1 MSKVDKR
8 VVQMVF
14 DNEQFEKNIAKS
26 QKSLENIDKQV
37 SSMGDSLKPDSISNA
52 VSKGMS
58 NAETIISAKAELFR
72 GIMLKIGGEI
82 GSFFTKTIGD
92 AQRAINSLTFDQVN
106 AGFSKYEEKLSSV
119 QTIMNATGKSIEFVE
134 EQMEKLNWYTDET
147 SANFTDMTNNIGK
160 FTSAGI
166 ELEEASQAMMGI
178 SNWAYLS
185 GANLQQASA
194 AMYNFSQAMGAGA
207 MQSQDWKS
215 IENANMA
222 TASFKE
228 TVILTAKELYKSGQI
243 AEDVIDKYGVTVE
256 NFRSTLKD
264 KWFDSTIMM
273 EATKVYGQYSN
284 YVKEIQD
291 NGTKVISQ
299 SIKDAYKKAND
310 EDISFSLASGVV
322 DYLDWVQENYT
333 QEMTEL
339 INKYGADSKE
349 LKQLTSDLGISIE
362 QALDMTK
369 VTQNL
374 KGENVTGYFYNMSKS
389 AFLAAQEY
397 KTFADVISA
406 TADAVSTKWMNI
418 FQIIFGNYEEAKS
431 IWSEFG
437 DLFYDIFAQPIDNL
451 LTIIEA
457 WQRFHGQV
465 LLFGTETSSVFTN
478 LRDVFYS
485 IKNALETGFMDV
497 LKETFPEL
505 SSLRQM
511 GMQLAYLTYKINL
524 ACEQLKENIGGLTE
538 DGDRINAVI
547 SVVSKVTGKEL
558 PHALTLADKIRSA
571 TRGVL
576 KILRA
581 VGRVVTSLGKGIV
594 RIIKAILPSFDTI
607 LDLFVKVDENGD
619 VLEEKSIQIAKTI
632 ETVCKII
639 AALITKFKQA
649 VMDGSIVEYLTALG
663 KFLLGSALQFITG
676 FFKQAGEE
684 TTGFA
689 STLQKAGNS
698 VLGVLQNIA
707 NFIFSKLTDAYNKFM
722 STGFGQALARLFAQL
737 PTLFKNIGSLIV
749 NAMTNIINLFAMGAE
764 MVNRF
769 FASFKDT
776 SFGTNASGTGLGILG
791 MLFILLQSI
800 IMAVMEGKAMTI
812 MDSIN
817 EAIEGLSDT
826 LETFQASIKA
836 DILKKIGMAIL
847 EIAIAAMLLASIE
860 PTKLKVTLLI
870 LGGTL
875 VALLGSMAIISSIS
889 ASKVG
894 ASGLAGMMKQL
905 TSVAMSMLILSAVVL
920 KFSKMDPEELVLGLI
935 GLAGVFAEVVFLI
948 GGLRVTTAAFSA
960 QNATS
965 YKRQIDGMTSIMKSM
980 IIMIIAIN
988 MLRPSI
994 KALGKLPRKE
1004 LTQGISAMMFLAIY
1018 IVAIM
1023 GCIAMMANPRRT
1035 GNILSTRVDELFY
1048 KNIVAIATTL
1058 GIVAVAIGLL
1068 VISLVA
1074 LSSIPGILLLKGYL
1088 AMSFLL
1094 KWVGKLFNLTTKIM
1108 GNLSQTANMILSGN
1122 SIIQVALALIMITVA
1137 VNMLLIPL
1145 EVMAYTPLPML
1156 IQGGV
1161 ATILLMS
1168 WMVIFL
1174 GGLKDI
1180 ISGRSIFGGTG
1191 TSSFL
1196 RIDKW
1201 AEDIIFISLAL
1212 IAVAAAVMMLIVPVK
1227 QFGEMKLSA
1236 LAKGFGSIFVAM
1248 LLAMGVMSAL
1258 MLVSAYI
1265 KTAASFNATVLAAST
1280 AFLLLAAGVTVI
1292 GNAIKMFGEMD
1303 DTVYETGSTRMLGL
1317 VYWFAIL
1324 AGVFAL
1330 ISKVASFAAR
1340 NISGVSNVAKNVFFI
1355 GAGLLMFAAALM
1367 LLLVPLD
1374 ILANIKDPN
1383 IYIQGIGR
1391 LAQLMLVLAIFIGLL
1406 MAFYG
1411 IMTKVNGGPTVLNET
1426 NEIQR
1431 NGFLFNK
1438 KTSKDKAVTFGK
1450 DMADFGK
1457 ALLLVV
1463 GAITLLI
1470 LPLTVLGNLDT
1481 DVYIQG
1487 MAGLG
1492 IIMALLAALIGVIG
1506 YTFKSSTTGQIWSM
1520 VGLMAAVGILIFALL
1535 EMVKKTGEYITE
1547 TKKGE
1552 TDRWKSF
1559 LIGVLGVF
1567 GVLAGVILGVKFLA
1581 MTTGKPGELL
1591 AAAGSLAIVAA
1602 SIIGIAFAIKL
1613 IADAAQNNK
1622 NAVEQATGFI
1632 ALVMVLAGVYIGL
1645 LNYFLNPSDLIT
1657 AAATFAIMAAGIVA
1671 IAGALAIVAT
1681 LDPTWDN
1688 AFQII
1693 AIMAALFIAIGVIGK
1708 LVPWYNLM
1716 GIAAAMLIM
1725 SGAFVLVT
1733 VGLLGISS
1741 AIIILAKAAEQSKE
1755 GWAVIEKGIAAL
1767 LVVTV
1772 VLGIM
1777 IALLGALGVA
1787 LPGSAVMALLFAAAI
1802 FLIAAAFFLV
1812 IQAII
1817 DLSERWDIIKTC
1829 LDDLSDW
1836 LELHKDEWSTIIDD
1850 FVLLIKDSM
1859 ITGIKE
1865 ALAQTSTLVNGA
1877 MGILEQGW
1885 TQYWENVGAE
1895 RHQAEAENK
1904 RLESLAKETYD
1915 ELGNTYLKSVREGRR
1930 ARGLTVGQDMV
1941 SMRAA
1946 ENRQIL
1952 LEEYGEALKD
1962 FVLSHNAWNS
1972 ARADELR
1979 DLIYNS
1985 FHGAKANEFTD
1996 EEIKEMY
2003 IAAGGTYIDEY
2014 GNRENL
2020 KTRQQQAALDAE
2032 NARSLAYK
2040 QSINQQLAYEEEER
2054 KKAAT
2059 NAQMQN
2065 AQNEYSRSKQSDYYG
2080 GLITAQNAEYF
2091 DKLEDVGLGANIAG
2105 DGTIIG
2111 ETADNV
2117 DELNTRLE
2125 ILRKNAQNDP
2135 SYKGATSAEA
2145 EAAMIKW
2152 GGKTGVTAGANAGNA
2167 FGDTF
2172 WSVIANLFNGNAGSV
2187 AWAAGL
2193 KDVADDISGAFGNGL
2208 NDLKTQFNSWLEKA
2222 GIDFNF
2228 GEGVDQF
2235 FSGIG
2240 VDTNSKM
2247 YQNLKKNLSWDH
2259 LSTTAQDT
2267 ISKWQQ
2273 YMVEGNDPITAF
2285 TKAVDFNFDTTAWF
2299 NADTLKEVT
2308 DFLGISDLMTDEEGN
2323 SYFEGWE
2330 DFTKMFEGDENPLSK
2345 VIEDAAKT
2353 FNLEDILSGD
2363 TSGIDIKMP
2372 EVGALPSMDLSDL
2385 YSKYG
2390 YGTDDFKDLGNLD
2403 GTAYMDGLSN
2413 SMLNNSDFANATD
2426 DIKSQLSSAYGDSKK
2441 NEEIVTRV
2449 INGQYIDAPKVLD
2462 LVQANE
2468 ESIKHLKERRLAT
2481 RQNPYDPLKN
2491 MASVI
2496 EKGYNLIEDYA
2507 TPGAYWRRE
2516 EGSDFWYKVGRN
2528 GNLFTDENGNMITI
2542 ANKEMEANIELW
2554 KTLRKQDEEK
2564 SKTKALEK
2572 QNRKDFIES
2581 LYTKRFDRELLG
2593 KSFINMKDANGKD
2606 LYGYQLDDGKI
2617 VVSNAKGVLSKSQ
2630 NGKNVMYDPTTGKYV
2645 EVENKSI
2652 YPFITSKDF
2661 NGKQYYGRQMAP
2673 NKVVLTNSKGVP
2685 LTTDDGRL
2693 RFYDP
2698 VSQKYYEEITSEMAN
2713 QSASQNTTADGIMM
2727 MANATQN
2734 AQNSQPS
2741 TSAVTNTATEQAK
2754 NKAAQNGYYVDPNG
2768 NVYGTKAQAQTGTSA
2783 QSAAQSAATS
2793 LDYLRSING
2802 YSFYMYQMMQNM
2814 QMQMASIDQ
2823 NTGIIRDNVTEIKTQ
2838 PKPAVLGEDQVR
2850 KVANF
2855 TNLAL
2860 GKAASL
2866 TRRGVTS

>member
-58 NAETIISAKAELFR
+58 NAETVISAKAELFR

-92 AQRAINSLTFDQVN
+92 AQRAINSLTFDQVD

-299 SIKDAYKKAND
+299 SIKDAYREAND

-485 IKNALETGFMDV
+485 IKEALETGFMDV

-524 ACEQLKENIGGLTE
+524 ACEQLKQTIGS
-538 DGDRINAVI
+538 I
-547 SVVSKVTGKEL
+547 VTDTDKLEESEQKFAKAL
-558 PHALTLADKIRSA
+558 PLAEKIREA
-571 TRGVL
+571 FRGLL

-607 LDLFVKVDENGD
+607 LDLFVKVDENGS

-632 ETVCKII
+632 EIVCKII
-639 AALITKFKQA
+639 AALITKFKQS
-649 VMDGSIVEYLTALG
+649 VMDGTVIEYLTALG
-663 KFLLGSALQFITG
+663 KYLLGTALQFITS
-676 FFKQAGEE
+676 FFKTAGEE
-684 TTGFA
+684 TTGFT

-698 VLGVLQNIA
+698 VLGVLQSIA

-749 NAMTNIINLFAMGAE
+749 NAMTNVINLFAMGAE

-776 SFGTNASGTGLGILG
+776 SFGTNNSGTGLGILS
-791 MLFILLQSI
+791 MLVVLLQSI
-800 IMAVMEGKAMTI
+800 VMAVMEGKAMTI

-817 EAIEGLSDT
+817 EAIEGLADT
-826 LETFQASIKA
+826 LETFQTSIKA

-847 EIAIAAMLLASIE
+847 EIAISAMILASIE

-875 VALLGSMAIISSIS
+875 IALLGSMAIISSMS

-905 TSVAMSMLILSAVVL
+905 TSVAMSMLILSAVIL
-920 KFSKMDPEELVLGLI
+920 KFSKMDPDELVLGLI
-935 GLAGVFAEVVFLI
+935 GLAGLFAEVIFLI
-948 GGLRVTTAAFSA
+948 GGMRVVSAAFSE
-960 QNATS
+960 QTATS
-965 YKRQIDGMTSIMKSM
+965 YKRQIEGMTSLMKSM

-1004 LTQGISAMMFLAIY
+1004 LTQGISAMMFLAVY

-1058 GIVAVAIGLL
+1058 GIVAIAIGLL

-1094 KWVGKLFNLTTKIM
+1094 KWVGKLFTLTTKIM
-1108 GNLSQTANMILSGN
+1108 GNLSATANMILSGN

-1137 VNMLLIPL
+1137 VNMLLIPI

-1201 AEDIIFISLAL
+1201 AEDIIFISIAL

-1227 QFGEMKLSA
+1227 QFGEMEFSA
-1236 LAKGFGSIFVAM
+1236 LAKGFGSITVA
-1248 LLAMGVMSAL
+1248 LVLAMAIMSAL

-1265 KTAASFNATVLAAST
+1265 KTATTFNATVLSVST

-1303 DTVYETGSTRMLGL
+1303 DTMYETGTTRMLGL

-1567 GVLAGVILGVKFLA
+1567 GILAGVILGVKFLA

-1716 GIAAAMLIM
+1716 GIAAAMLLM

-1733 VGLLGISS
+1733 VGLLGIAS
-1741 AIIILAKAAEQSKE
+1741 AIIMLAKAAEQSKE

-1836 LELHKDEWSTIIDD
+1836 LELHKEEWQSIMDD
-1850 FVLLIKDSM
+1850 FTNLLVSSM
-1859 ITGIKE
+1859 VQ
-1865 ALAQTSTLVNGA
+1865 AVSNVLAQSSEMVGA
-1877 MGILEQGW
+1877 IIGILEQGW
-1885 TQYWENVGAE
+1885 TNYFENLGAQM
-1895 RHQAEAENK
+1895 HQAHLENK
-1904 RLESLAKETYD
+1904 RLEQLEQENHETYRSYFD
-1915 ELGNTYLKSVREGRR
+1915 QSIATM
-1930 ARGLTVGQDMV
+1930 GQDV
-1941 SMRAA
+1941 
-1946 ENRQIL
+1946 N
-1952 LEEYGEALKD
+1952 
-1962 FVLSHNAWNS
+1962 
-1972 ARADELR
+1972 
-1979 DLIYNS
+1979 
-1985 FHGAKANEFTD
+1985 
-1996 EEIKEMY
+1996 Y
-2003 IAAGGTYIDEY
+2003 IAATQDAFKGLITNDNAWSFARQDELEELFNGAFDPLYWGEDKPTTDELIEAYIRAGGTFIDAE
-2014 GNRENL
+2014 GNHVSL
-2020 KTRQQQAALDAE
+2020 KTRQQDAE
-2032 NARSLAYK
+2032 AARSAAYK
-2040 QSINQQLAYEEEER
+2040 ESYI
-2054 KKAAT
+2054 
-2059 NAQMQN
+2059 
-2065 AQNEYSRSKQSDYYG
+2065 KQ
-2080 GLITAQNAEYF
+2080 AEYEQKQAEYLKRINANINENYIPSESEKLYGVT
-2091 DKLEDVGLGANIAG
+2091 DSYWDRLEDVGTGAGIAG
-2105 DGTIIG
+2105 DGVILDDTGSNPYKDKYSSGTVYTPSTKDIANYNSAVSSGAESGTKQGVIEG
-2111 ETADNV
+2111 FLAVFGSKSANGSAD
-2117 DELNTRLE
+2117 
-2125 ILRKNAQNDP
+2125 A
-2135 SYKGATSAEA
+2135 SANKDKWWG
-2145 EAAMIKW
+2145 MI
-2152 GGKTGVTAGANAGNA
+2152 T
-2167 FGDTF
+2167 
-2172 WSVIANLFNGNAGSV
+2172 NLFNGNAGDV
-2187 AWAAGL
+2187 VWAAGA
-2193 KDVADDISGAFGNGL
+2193 KDIASNITDAFGGGI
-2208 NDLKTQFNSWLEKA
+2208 NDLKTQFEGWLDKA
-2222 GIDFNF
+2222 GIKFNLSDS
-2228 GEGVDQF
+2228 VDQF
-2235 FSGIG
+2235 FGAIGIQT
-2240 VDTNSKM
+2240 DSDM
-2247 YQNLKKNLSWDH
+2247 YKKIKQKLSWEH

-2267 ISKWQQ
+2267 IQKMQQ

-2285 TKAVDFNFDTTAWF
+2285 TKAVDFNWDPTTWL
-2299 NADTLKEVT
+2299 NEDTLNEVA
-2308 DFLGISDLMTDEEGN
+2308 DFLGIKDLLNDEEGK
-2323 SYFEGWE
+2323 SYFDNWL
-2330 DFTKMFEGDENPLSK
+2330 DFKGILGDDESNPVK
-2345 VIEDAAKT
+2345 DAIEET
-2353 FNLEDILSGD
+2353 MNNFNLDEVLNLDSSGL
-2363 TSGIDIKMP
+2363 DIKMP
-2372 EVGALPSMDLSDL
+2372 ELTNLPSMNLDEL

-2390 YGTDDFKDLGNLD
+2390 YSTDDFSNLGDLN
-2403 GTAYMDGLSN
+2403 GTAYMEGLSD
-2413 SMLNNSDFANATD
+2413 SMLNNSDFANANS
-2426 DIKSQLSSAYGDSKK
+2426 DIKDQLSATYGAAAKESE
-2441 NEEIVTRV
+2441 NVTRV
-2449 INGQYIDAPKVLD
+2449 INGEYIDAPKVLD

-2468 ESIKHLKERRLAT
+2468 EAIKHLRERQLAS
-2481 RQNPYDPLKN
+2481 RSNPYSPLKN
-2491 MASVI
+2491 MAATIKKFEGDIIQDSNDKAA
-2496 EKGYNLIEDYA
+2496 EWRHQTGTDYWLLTDKKGNPILLDGKLQTTPYIDQNDSRYETAANFAMADAQKAEAERKKKEEEALNKKNEEDFIA
-2507 TPGAYWRRE
+2507 SLSRK
-2516 EGSDFWYKVGRN
+2516 DKN
-2528 GNLFTDENGNMITI
+2528 GNYIYKFVGGTDNVGQHFQGRQIDAYHVVITD
-2542 ANKEMEANIELW
+2542 K
-2554 KTLRKQDEEK
+2554 
-2564 SKTKALEK
+2564 
-2572 QNRKDFIES
+2572 
-2581 LYTKRFDRELLG
+2581 
-2593 KSFINMKDANGKD
+2593 NGKP
-2606 LYGYQLDDGKI
+2606 
-2617 VVSNAKGVLSKSQ
+2617 VRSQ
-2630 NGKNVMYDPTTGKYV
+2630 NGALVMYDPT
-2645 EVENKSI
+2645 NQ
-2652 YPFITSKDF
+2652 
-2661 NGKQYYGRQMAP
+2661 QYFEASMADRK
-2673 NKVVLTNSKGVP
+2673 NYQQAM
-2685 LTTDDGRL
+2685 D
-2693 RFYDP
+2693 
-2698 VSQKYYEEITSEMAN
+2698 
-2713 QSASQNTTADGIMM
+2713 TAAYAA
-2727 MANATQN
+2727 ANAQS
-2734 AQNSQPS
+2734 SQAK
-2741 TSAVTNTATEQAK
+2741 TSAVTTTSNEYAK
-2754 NKAAQNGYYVDPNG
+2754 NQAAQNAYVDPNG
-2768 NVYGTKAQAQTGTSA
+2768 RTYGSAATTGTSA
-2783 QSAAQSAATS
+2783 QAAAQSAASS

-2814 QMQMASIDQ
+2814 QMQLTSIDQ
-2823 NTGIIRDNVTEIKTQ
+2823 NTGVIRDNTSEIKTN
-2838 PKPAVLGEDQVR
+2838 PKPAVVDASDAAKKMSPFINKFLGYS
-2850 KVANF
+2850 A
-2855 TNLAL
+2855 
-2860 GKAASL
+2860 GL

>member
-14 DNEQFEKNIAKS
+14 DNEEFEKNIAKS

-37 SSMGDSLKPDSISNA
+37 STLGDNLKPDSISNA
-52 VSKGMS
+52 VSKGMN

-82 GSFFTKTIGD
+82 GAFFTNTIAS

-273 EATKVYGQYSN
+273 EATKIYGQYSN

-299 SIKDAYKKAND
+299 SIKDAYKKANN
-310 EDISFSLASGVV
+310 EDISFDLASGVV
-322 DYLDWVQENYT
+322 EYLDWVQENYT
-333 QEMTEL
+333 EQMSE
-339 INKYGADSKE
+339 IIAQYGADSKE
-349 LKQLTSDLGISIE
+349 LKKLTSDLGISME

-369 VTQNL
+369 VTTNL
-374 KGENVTGYFYNMSKS
+374 KGENVTGYFYNMGKS

-581 VGRVVTSLGKGIV
+581 VGRVIASLGKGIV

-607 LDLFVKVDENGD
+607 LDLFVKVDENGT

-632 ETVCKII
+632 EIVCKII

-649 VMDGSIVEYLTALG
+649 VMDGSIIEYLTALG
-663 KFLLGSALQFITG
+663 KYLLGTALKFITS
-676 FFKQAGEE
+676 FFRTAGEE

-689 STLQKAGNS
+689 STLQKAGNG

-948 GGLRVTTAAFSA
+948 GGLRVATAAFSA

-1004 LTQGISAMMFLAIY
+1004 LTQGISSMMFLAVY

-1023 GCIAMMANPRRT
+1023 GCITMMANPRRT

-1108 GNLSQTANMILSGN
+1108 GNLSATANMILSGN

-1191 TSSFL
+1191 TSSYL

-1227 QFGEMKLSA
+1227 QFGEMELSA

-1741 AIIILAKAAEQSKE
+1741 AIIMLAKAAEQSKE

-1772 VLGIM
+1772 VLGIL

-1836 LELHKDEWSTIIDD
+1836 LELHKEEWSTIIDD

-1895 RHQAEAENK
+1895 RHQAESENK

-1941 SMRAA
+1941 SVRGA

-1985 FHGAKANEFTD
+1985 FHGARANGFTD

-2020 KTRQQQAALDAE
+2020 KTRQQQAALNSE
-2032 NARSLAYK
+2032 
-2040 QSINQQLAYEEEER
+2040 
-2054 KKAAT
+2054 
-2059 NAQMQN
+2059 
-2065 AQNEYSRSKQSDYYG
+2065 NEYSRLKKEEYSLNAKMAKQEEGINDYRRKRNLLNSINN
-2080 GLITAQNAEYF
+2080 GLMTEEIANLET
-2091 DKLEDVGLGANIAG
+2091 LEDVGMGAGVAG
-2105 DGTIIG
+2105 DGVIIDDTTTNPYKDKYSSG
-2111 ETADNV
+2111 TVYTPSTKDIANYNNAIADGSKSGTKQGV
-2117 DELNTRLE
+2117 IEGFL
-2125 ILRKNAQNDP
+2125 AVFG
-2135 SYKGATSAEA
+2135 S
-2145 EAAMIKW
+2145 
-2152 GGKTGVTAGANAGNA
+2152 KTNGSTTTKADV
-2167 FGDTF
+2167 F
-2172 WSVIANLFNGNAGSV
+2172 WSGVSNLFNGNVGDIFWGS
-2187 AWAAGL
+2187 GI
-2193 KDVADDISGAFGNGL
+2193 KDIASGVTDAFGNGI
-2208 NDLKTQFNSWLEKA
+2208 NDLKTQFDGWLEKA
-2222 GIDFNF
+2222 GIQFNLSDS
-2228 GEGVDQF
+2228 VDQF
-2235 FSGIG
+2235 FSAIG
-2240 VDTNSKM
+2240 VQTDNKM
-2247 YQNLKKNLSWDH
+2247 YQNLKQKLSWDH

-2267 ISKWQQ
+2267 IQKWQQ
-2273 YMVEGNDPITAF
+2273 YMVEGNDPVTAF
-2285 TKAVDFNFDTTAWF
+2285 TKAVDFNWDPTTWF
-2299 NADTLKEVT
+2299 NNDTLNEIT
-2308 DFLGISDLMTDEEGN
+2308 EFLGIKDLMVDEEGN
-2323 SYFEGWE
+2323 SYFENWA
-2330 DFTKMFEGDENPLSK
+2330 DFQKLLGEGDENPLSK

-2426 DIKSQLSSAYGDSKK
+2426 DIKSQLSTAYGAAAKESE
-2441 NEEIVTRV
+2441 NVTRV
-2449 INGQYIDAPKVLD
+2449 INGQYIEAPKVLD

-2468 ESIKHLKERRLAT
+2468 EAIKHLKERRLAT
-2481 RQNPYDPLKN
+2481 RKNPYDPLKN
-2491 MASVI
+2491 MANTMKKFEGDI
-2496 EKGYNLIEDYA
+2496 IPDTYDKGAEWRHAVGTNYWILTDKNGVPILLDGKIQTRPFIDTNDSRFETMAQYA
-2507 TPGAYWRRE
+2507 AY
-2516 EGSDFWYKVGRN
+2516 D
-2528 GNLFTDENGNMITI
+2528 
-2542 ANKEMEANIELW
+2542 AQQA
-2554 KTLRKQDEEK
+2554 EEK
-2564 SKTKALEK
+2564 RKKEEEEVLNKKNEEAFIASLT
-2572 QNRKDFIES
+2572 RKD
-2581 LYTKRFDRELLG
+2581 K
-2593 KSFINMKDANGKD
+2593 NGKD
-2606 LYGYQLDDGKI
+2606 VYKFVGGTDFVGQHYQGRQIDAYH
-2617 VVSNAKGVLSKSQ
+2617 VVITDKNGTPVRMQ
-2630 NGKNVMYDPTTGKYV
+2630 NGSLVMYDPT
-2645 EVENKSI
+2645 N
-2652 YPFITSKDF
+2652 
-2661 NGKQYYGRQMAP
+2661 KQYFEASMAE
-2673 NKVVLTNSKGVP
+2673 
-2685 LTTDDGRL
+2685 
-2693 RFYDP
+2693 
-2698 VSQKYYEEITSEMAN
+2698 QKNYEQALD
-2713 QSASQNTTADGIMM
+2713 TAAYAA
-2727 MANATQN
+2727 ANAR
-2734 AQNSQPS
+2734 NSQAA

-2768 NVYGTKAQAQTGTSA
+2768 NVYGAKTQAQTGTSA
-2783 QSAAQSAATS
+2783 QSATQSAAS
-2793 LDYLRSING
+2793 AIDYLAAIHAKTDAIYTQLQYVSTQLDSGNG
-2802 YSFYMYQMMQNM
+2802 YA
-2814 QMQMASIDQ
+2814 MAIMGDVS
-2823 NTGIIRDNVTEIKTQ
+2823 EIKTK
-2838 PKPAVLGEDQVR
+2838 PIPAVVDSNQAVR
-2850 KVANF
+2850 ELIGPLNK
-2855 TNLAL
+2855 AL
-2860 GKAASL
+2860 GITAGL

>member
-1 MSKVDKR
+1 MSTVDKR

-14 DNEQFEKNIAKS
+14 DNEEFEKNIAKS

-37 SSMGDSLKPDSISNA
+37 STLGDNLKPDSISNA
-52 VSKGMS
+52 VSKGMN

-82 GSFFTKTIGD
+82 GAFFTNTIAS
-92 AQRAINSLTFDQVN
+92 AQRAINSLTFDQVD

-299 SIKDAYKKAND
+299 SIKDAYREAND

-485 IKNALETGFMDV
+485 IKEALETGFMDV

-511 GMQLAYLTYKINL
+511 GMQLAFLTYKINL
-524 ACEQLKENIGGLTE
+524 ACEQLKQTIGS
-538 DGDRINAVI
+538 I
-547 SVVSKVTGKEL
+547 VTDTDKLEEGEQKFAAAL
-558 PHALTLADKIRSA
+558 PLAEKIREA
-571 TRGVL
+571 FRGLL

-581 VGRVVTSLGKGIV
+581 VGRVITSLGKGIV

-649 VMDGSIVEYLTALG
+649 VMDGSIVEYLTSLG
-663 KFLLGSALQFITG
+663 KFLLGSVLQFITG

-791 MLFILLQSI
+791 MLFVLLQSI

-826 LETFQASIKA
+826 LETFQTSIKA

-905 TSVAMSMLILSAVVL
+905 TSVAMSMLILSAIVL

-994 KALGKLPRKE
+994 KALGKLPREE
-1004 LTQGISAMMFLAIY
+1004 LTQGISSMMFLAVY

-1023 GCIAMMANPRRT
+1023 GCITMMANPRRT

-1074 LSSIPGILLLKGYL
+1074 LSSIPGVLLLKGYL

-1137 VNMLLIPL
+1137 VNMLLIPI

-1227 QFGEMKLSA
+1227 QFGEMELSA

-1303 DTVYETGSTRMLGL
+1303 ETVYETGSTRMLGL

-1567 GVLAGVILGVKFLA
+1567 GVLAGVIIGVKFLA

-1632 ALVMVLAGVYIGL
+1632 ALVMILAGVYIGL

-1716 GIAAAMLIM
+1716 GIAAAMLLM
-1725 SGAFVLVT
+1725 SGAFILVT
-1733 VGLLGISS
+1733 VGLLGVAS
-1741 AIIILAKAAEQSKE
+1741 AIIMLAKAAEQSKE

-1772 VLGIM
+1772 VLGIL
-1777 IALLGALGVA
+1777 IALLGVLGVA
-1787 LPGSAVMALLFAAAI
+1787 LPGSAVMALIFAAAI

-1817 DLSERWDIIKTC
+1817 DLSEHWNTIKTC

-1836 LELHKDEWSTIIDD
+1836 LELHKDEWSLIMDD
-1850 FVLLIKDSM
+1850 FTNLLVSSM
-1859 ITGIKE
+1859 VQ
-1865 ALAQTSTLVNGA
+1865 AVSNVLAQSSEMVGA
-1877 MGILEQGW
+1877 VFGILKEGW
-1885 TQYWENVGAE
+1885 GTYWENFGAE
-1895 RHQAEAENK
+1895 LHQAKMETQ
-1904 RLESLAKETYD
+1904 RLESLKKETY
-1915 ELGNTYLKSVREGRR
+1915 ETLGGTYLDSVRAERKAQGYQLASNSSLEVNGQTPEEKAAMKEL
-1930 ARGLTVGQDMV
+1930 AR
-1941 SMRAA
+1941 
-1946 ENRQIL
+1946 
-1952 LEEYGEALKD
+1952 EEYRMALSDYMASDSNWRFAEQSELHDLFFKS
-1962 FVLSHNAWNS
+1962 FNAAGW
-1972 ARADELR
+1972 L
-1979 DLIYNS
+1979 
-1985 FHGAKANEFTD
+1985 GFTD
-1996 EEIKEMY
+1996 EDAKEIFIE
-2003 IAAGGTYIDEY
+2003 AGGTFIDEF
-2014 GNRENL
+2014 GNQINTETRRREAAAA
-2020 KTRQQQAALDAE
+2020 QAK
-2032 NARSLAYK
+2032 R
-2040 QSINQQLAYEEEER
+2040 EEER
-2054 KKAAT
+2054 YIKEREAAQSSLEWQNKATESTKRLTASIND
-2059 NAQMQN
+2059 NANSMN
-2065 AQNEYSRSKQSDYYG
+2065 DSKRIWETWENGELVGVAVNKDYW
-2080 GLITAQNAEYF
+2080 ESM
-2091 DKLEDVGLGANIAG
+2091 EDVGMGAGMAG
-2105 DGTIIG
+2105 DGIILD
-2111 ETADNV
+2111 DNSTSTNPYKDKYSSGAV
-2117 DELNTRLE
+2117 YT
-2125 ILRKNAQNDP
+2125 P
-2135 SYKGATSAEA
+2135 STKDIANYNSAVSSGAESGTKQGVIEGFLAVFGSKSANGSTDTSANKD
-2145 EAAMIKW
+2145 KW
-2152 GGKTGVTAGANAGNA
+2152 WG
-2167 FGDTF
+2167 
-2172 WSVIANLFNGNAGSV
+2172 VIANLFGGNAGDV

-2228 GEGVDQF
+2228 SEGVDQF

-2247 YQNLKKNLSWDH
+2247 YQNLKQKLSWEH

-2299 NADTLKEVT
+2299 NADTLKEVS
-2308 DFLGISDLMTDEEGN
+2308 DFLGISDLMTDEEGK
-2323 SYFEGWE
+2323 SWFEGWE
-2330 DFTKMFEGDENPLSK
+2330 DFTKMFEGDENPLADA
-2345 VIEDAAKT
+2345 VEDLANT
-2353 FNLEDILSGD
+2353 FNFEDILGGGD
-2363 TSGIDIKMP
+2363 GSGIDIKLP
-2372 EVGALPSMDLSDL
+2372 EVGGLPNMDLSDL

-2390 YGTDDFKDLGNLD
+2390 FGTDDFSNLGTLD
-2403 GTAYMDGLSN
+2403 GSAYMDGLTD
-2413 SMLNNSDFANATD
+2413 SMLNNTGLSNATD

-2441 NEEIVTRV
+2441 NEEMVTRV

-2468 ESIKHLKERRLAT
+2468 EAIKHLKERQLAS
-2481 RQNPYDPLKN
+2481 RSNPYDPLKN
-2491 MASVI
+2491 MAATIKKFEGDIIQDSNDKAA
-2496 EKGYNLIEDYA
+2496 EWRHQTGTDYWLLTDKKGNPILLDGKLQTTPYIDQNDSRYETTAQYA
-2507 TPGAYWRRE
+2507 AYDAQKAEAERRKKE
-2516 EGSDFWYKVGRN
+2516 EEALNKKNEEAF
-2528 GNLFTDENGNMITI
+2528 I
-2542 ANKEMEANIELW
+2542 ASL
-2554 KTLRKQDEEK
+2554 T
-2564 SKTKALEK
+2564 
-2572 QNRKDFIES
+2572 RKD
-2581 LYTKRFDRELLG
+2581 K
-2593 KSFINMKDANGKD
+2593 NGKD
-2606 LYGYQLDDGKI
+2606 IYKFVGGTDFVGQHYQGRQIDAYH
-2617 VVSNAKGVLSKSQ
+2617 VVITDKNGTPVRMQ
-2630 NGKNVMYDPTTGKYV
+2630 NGSLVMYDPTNKKYF
-2645 EVENKSI
+2645 EAS
-2652 YPFITSKDF
+2652 
-2661 NGKQYYGRQMAP
+2661 MAE
-2673 NKVVLTNSKGVP
+2673 
-2685 LTTDDGRL
+2685 
-2693 RFYDP
+2693 
-2698 VSQKYYEEITSEMAN
+2698 QKNYEQALD
-2713 QSASQNTTADGIMM
+2713 TA
-2727 MANATQN
+2727 AYAAAN
-2734 AQNSQPS
+2734 AQNSQAA

-2768 NVYGTKAQAQTGTSA
+2768 NVYGSKAQAQTGTSA
-2783 QSAAQSAATS
+2783 QSATQSAAS
-2793 LDYLRSING
+2793 AIDYLAAIHAKTDAIYTQLQYVSTQLDSGNG
-2802 YSFYMYQMMQNM
+2802 YA
-2814 QMQMASIDQ
+2814 MAIMGDVS
-2823 NTGIIRDNVTEIKTQ
+2823 EIKTK
-2838 PKPAVLGEDQVR
+2838 PIPAVVDSNQAVR
-2850 KVANF
+2850 ELIGPLNK
-2855 TNLAL
+2855 AL
-2860 GKAASL
+2860 GITAGL